1 MTLET
6 YQIIVP
12 VISIAGI
19 ILTINQYRKG
29 NNTLFE
35 TLLWS
40 ALWTFIMLVALFP
53 NKITIFLSK
62 TIGIKD
68 HINAIIFIGLAISF
82 FINFRL
88 FNAIKSMNRQ
98 LTELS
103 RKMAIEQGRE
113 RGNPS

>member
-103 RKMAIEQGRE
+103 RKMAIEKGKE
-113 RGNPS
+113 SNNPS